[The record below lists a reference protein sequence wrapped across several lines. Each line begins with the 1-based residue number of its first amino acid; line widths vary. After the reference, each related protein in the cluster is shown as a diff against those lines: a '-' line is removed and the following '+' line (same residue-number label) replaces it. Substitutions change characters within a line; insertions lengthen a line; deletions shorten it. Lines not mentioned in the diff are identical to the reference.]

1 MNKLIKK
8 LVLGLLMVLISTT
21 DIELYAYAYY
31 NGFAFES
38 SGLWSTEIAT
48 KDGWEEV
55 TGLRLVGSASFVEKL
70 NYGLPYMEN
79 NTELVIPEY
88 VEDNDGR
95 RAYVGSIGRYVFKN
109 SGYTIA
115 YIPNHVSLIEEGAF
129 IGCRSLKTVIFGK
142 NLKHIGY
149 SPFHRESLEDVYFLG
164 CEPPTLAD
172 CFSRST
178 TIHVPEKALGTY
190 MDNRYFG
197 QRDLTI
203 VGMSDAEISKIEAEM
218 RSKDEYRH
226 KRWVDYVL
234 ELKRELPRFEYHL
247 KNRGNS
253 DVYEY
258 IKTFRDPKAIERE
271 RKFIE
276 QLTEYNN
283 KFEKLLN
290 DKLKM
295 SMGAKCNYTELVNN
309 NRLLRYISSFA
320 KNIPSTDLKK
330 YFVVSYGKVLYGT
343 RCEGITIDIESTKDT
358 KKLYDEFWN
367 GIRPYLNLSTY
378 RVKDEYQTPLL
389 GYVFEELSFEVLSR
403 ILNELQFVE
412 SLGNPYAS
420 VMNKIRRRTAKTD
433 ESYSKI
439 TYTFSVEHKNA
450 AGQIN
455 LLGSKRQALKL
466 FEIIKSQLPNINA
479 TSESEIQQLKDYNDN
494 IEKRFLDS
502 FSHNTLQNEGWPIY
516 QVNLSSSKYSS
527 YTQYGQKIEDTRE
540 DKREDFEFEITQP
553 KEFVNGAEFIKFCGA
568 NDFSF
573 EDKTNIIF
581 GCPLIQG
588 GFERQ
593 TLYHITTP
601 LKPSYQSGSF
611 NSYFCGKKI
620 KIQ

>member
-1 MNKLIKK
+1 MN
-8 LVLGLLMVLISTT
+8 
-21 DIELYAYAYY
+21 E
-31 NGFAFES
+31 
-38 SGLWSTEIAT
+38 
-48 KDGWEEV
+48 
-55 TGLRLVGSASFVEKL
+55 
-70 NYGLPYMEN
+70 
-79 NTELVIPEY
+79 
-88 VEDNDGR
+88 
-95 RAYVGSIGRYVFKN
+95 
-109 SGYTIA
+109 
-115 YIPNHVSLIEEGAF
+115 
-129 IGCRSLKTVIFGK
+129 
-142 NLKHIGY
+142 
-149 SPFHRESLEDVYFLG
+149 
-164 CEPPTLAD
+164 
-172 CFSRST
+172 
-178 TIHVPEKALGTY
+178 
-190 MDNRYFG
+190 
-197 QRDLTI
+197 
-203 VGMSDAEISKIEAEM
+203 
-218 RSKDEYRH
+218 
-226 KRWVDYVL
+226 
-234 ELKRELPRFEYHL
+234 
-247 KNRGNS
+247 
-253 DVYEY
+253 
-258 IKTFRDPKAIERE
+258 
-271 RKFIE
+271 
-276 QLTEYNN
+276 
-283 KFEKLLN
+283 
-290 DKLKM
+290 
-295 SMGAKCNYTELVNN
+295 
-309 NRLLRYISSFA
+309 
-320 KNIPSTDLKK
+320 
-330 YFVVSYGKVLYGT
+330 
-343 RCEGITIDIESTKDT
+343 
-358 KKLYDEFWN
+358 
-367 GIRPYLNLSTY
+367 
-378 RVKDEYQTPLL
+378 
-389 GYVFEELSFEVLSR
+389 
-403 ILNELQFVE
+403 
-412 SLGNPYAS
+412 
-420 VMNKIRRRTAKTD
+420 IRRRTAKTD